1 MNELFLAWQ
10 HPENRSW
17 HPVGKLTSEE
27 GTYLFVYTRG
37 ALAPGFQP
45 LGQMQDLYRRY
56 QSTEL
61 FPLFANRLLSRARP
75 EYRHLLEWIDV
86 AEGQDD
92 PIQVLSRTE
101 GVRGTDTLTV
111 FPRPHPDKH
120 GNYHVHFFSH
130 GVRYLPPAAIETID
144 KLHPGVRLY
153 IQLDVQNEFDEC
165 AISLRTGTPPTIV
178 GYCPRYLARDFRQIL
193 APADDASSVEVIVHR
208 VNVDAPLQLRL
219 LCVIEGSWPEGFEP
233 CAGGDYTPL
242 A

>member
-17 HPVGKLTSEE
+17 HPVGKLTSQD
-27 GTYLFVYTRG
+27 GTYVFVYTQG

-45 LGQMQDLYRRY
+45 LGQMQDLRRRY

-61 FPLFANRLLSRARP
+61 FPLFANRLLPRTRP
-75 EYRHLLEWIDV
+75 EYRSLLEWIDI
-86 AEGQDD
+86 AEGQED
-92 PIQVLSRTE
+92 PIQILSRTE

-111 FPRPHPDKH
+111 FPRPYPEKN
-120 GNYHVHFFSH
+120 GNYCVRFFSH
-130 GVRYLPPAAIETID
+130 GVRYLPAAAIETING
-144 KLHPGVRLY
+144 LHPGVRLY
-153 IQLDVQNEFDEC
+153 IQLDVQNEFDDL

-193 APADDASSVEVIVHR
+193 APAEDPHLVEVHVHR
-208 VNVDAPLQLRL
+208 VNVDAPLQLRM
-219 LCVIEGSWPEGFEP
+219 LCSIEGMWPEGFEP
-233 CAGGDYTPL
+233 CTDGDYTPL